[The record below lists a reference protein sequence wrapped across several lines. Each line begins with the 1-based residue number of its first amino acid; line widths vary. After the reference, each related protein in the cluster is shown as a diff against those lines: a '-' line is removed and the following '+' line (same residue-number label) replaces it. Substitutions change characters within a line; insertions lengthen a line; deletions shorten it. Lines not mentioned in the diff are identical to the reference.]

1 MCDSQPLSSSPADSE
16 EGGGERSRKEGG
28 GELRGAGGG
37 GQALHAQ
44 TEEGVCRS
52 EAALLCAEGG
62 DEEAERQLRG
72 PRYLYT
78 PPILKDVVVLV
89 FVSHPILSCRLLS
102 TVCDSA
108 GPWL

>member
-1 MCDSQPLSSSPADSE
+1 MNATAKE
-16 EGGGERSRKEGG
+16 EEVNSAEQVEEDKHFMPRLRK
-28 GELRGAGGG
+28 AF
-37 GQALHAQ
+37 
-44 TEEGVCRS
+44 
-52 EAALLCAEGG
+52 AAPKLPLLCAEGG

-78 PPILKDVVVLV
+78 PPVFKDVVVLV

-102 TVCDSA
+102 IVCDSA